1 MMLSL
6 SVAAESQHR
15 HRMQGG
21 NRVFTLS
28 RRNVMDAVIVIAS
41 AAALIGPLVTA
52 TVAGAAEFPTRAIT
66 LVVPY
71 PAGGGVDAMARVVAQ
86 KLSDAF
92 RQTVNVDN
100 RGGGGGTIGTRAVA
114 RAAPDGYTLLLGHTG
129 TISINPSLYAKLGM
143 DPRKDFAP
151 IGLVAS
157 MPVALLAHP
166 SFPAKTAAEFI
177 ALAKKEPGKLNV
189 GTSSVGTGGY
199 MCAELFKAEA
209 GIDIA
214 IIPYKGTAPVMNDL
228 LGGHVPIAFG
238 VLPPALGNIEAGQ
251 LRAIAVTSKK
261 RFSLLP
267 DVPTFDE
274 SGMPGFEA
282 VLHYGLLAPHGT
294 PPEIVE
300 RLSAELRKLGN
311 DPEVQKRIHLEGGDP
326 LTSTPAEYADDI
338 DREETKW
345 SKLVQQLGLKVE

>member
-1 MMLSL
+1 MQKTVRTLMAALVFA
-6 SVAAESQHR
+6 VAA
-15 HRMQGG
+15 
-21 NRVFTLS
+21 
-28 RRNVMDAVIVIAS
+28 IAAT
-41 AAALIGPLVTA
+41 AAHCADY
-52 TVAGAAEFPTRAIT
+52 PTRVIK
-66 LVVPY
+66 LIVPY

-86 KLSDAF
+86 KLSEAF
-92 RQTVNVDN
+92 HQQVIVEN
-100 RGGGGGTIGTRAVA
+100 RGGAGGTTGTLMVVHAE
-114 RAAPDGYTLLLGHTG
+114 PDGYTLLLGHTG
-129 TISINPSLYAKLGM
+129 TVSINPSLYTKLGL

-166 SFPAKTAAEFI
+166 SFPAKTIADVI
-177 ALAKKEPGKLNV
+177 ALAKKEPGKLNL
-189 GTSSVGTGGY
+189 GSSAIGTGGY

-209 GIDIA
+209 GVDVA

-228 LGGHVPIAFG
+228 LGGHLPMAFG
-238 VLPPALGNIEAGQ
+238 VLPPALGNLQAGK

-300 RLSAELRKLGN
+300 KLSAELRKLAN
-311 DPEVQKRIHLEGGDP
+311 DADVQQRIHLEGGDP

-338 DREETKW
+338 DKEEKKW
-345 SKLVQQLGLKVE
+345 GALVKKLGLKVE

>member
-1 MMLSL
+1 MRLMKARLSSPATRGKPMIEL
-6 SVAAESQHR
+6 LRRITMVA
-15 HRMQGG
+15 
-21 NRVFTLS
+21 
-28 RRNVMDAVIVIAS
+28 IAS
-41 AAALIGPLVTA
+41 AAAFAATA
-52 TVAGAAEFPTRAIT
+52 VAHAADYPTRPIT

-92 RQTVNVDN
+92 HQTVNIDN
-100 RGGGGGTIGTRAVA
+100 RGGGGGTIGTRLVA
-114 RAAPDGYTLLLGHTG
+114 RAAPDGYTLLLGHSG
-129 TISINPSLYAKLGM
+129 TIAINPSLYGNLGM

-151 IGLVAS
+151 IGLIAS

-166 SFPAKTAAEFI
+166 SFPAKTIAEVI
-177 ALAKKEPGKLNV
+177 ALAKKDPGKMNV
-189 GTSSVGTGGY
+189 GTSAVGTGGY
-199 MCAELFKAEA
+199 MCAELFKTEA
-209 GIDIA
+209 GLDVA
-214 IIPYKGTAPVMNDL
+214 LIPYKGTAPVMNDL
-228 LGGHVPIAFG
+228 LGGHVPVAFG
-238 VLPPALGNIEAGQ
+238 VLPPALGNLEAGK

-294 PPEIVE
+294 PASIVGM
-300 RLSAELRKLGN
+300 LSAELQKLGS

-326 LTSTPAEYADDI
+326 LTSSAAEYADDI
-338 DREETKW
+338 DRDEKRW
-345 SKLVQQLGLKVE
+345 RKLVHQLGLKVE

>member
-1 MMLSL
+1 MVRLS
-6 SVAAESQHR
+6 HR
-15 HRMQGG
+15 RSIM
-21 NRVFTLS
+21 NAVLASAMVFAPL
-28 RRNVMDAVIVIAS
+28 VAS
-41 AAALIGPLVTA
+41 AAAR
-52 TVAGAAEFPTRAIT
+52 AADFPTRGIT

-92 RQTVNVDN
+92 RQTVTVDN

-129 TISINPSLYAKLGM
+129 TLSINPSLYTKLGM

-166 SFPAKTAAEFI
+166 SFSAKTVAEMI
-177 ALAKKEPGKLNV
+177 AVAKKEPGKLNI
-189 GTSSVGTGGY
+189 GTSPVGTGSY

-209 GIDIA
+209 GIDA
-214 IIPYKGTAPVMNDL
+214 AVIPYKGTAPVMNDL
-228 LGGHVPIAFG
+228 LGGHVPVAFG
-238 VLPPALGNIEAGQ
+238 VLPPALGNIAAGQ
-251 LRAIAVTSKK
+251 LRAIAVTSKQ

-282 VLHYGLLAPHGT
+282 VLHYGLLAPSGT
-294 PPEIVE
+294 PPDIVE
-300 RLSAELRKLGN
+300 VLSAELRKLVV
-311 DPEVQKRIHLEGGDP
+311 DPEVQKRIRLEGGDP
-326 LTSTPAEYADDI
+326 LASTPAEYADDI
-338 DREETKW
+338 DKEEKKW